1 MRKLFLAYRVLALVV
16 GVLLVALAVG
26 MVLKYLTTE
35 GTEVQVFGDQL
46 TAVVALVH
54 GWIYIVYV
62 VVAFV
67 LARRADWSMGFL
79 VVLLLAGLV
88 PVMIFFVEHQVVARL
103 RAEHPELRPAR
114 Q

>member
-1 MRKLFLAYRVLALVV
+1 LRPTARLGRVRKLFVAYRVLALVV

-35 GTEVQVFGDQL
+35 GTDVQV
-46 TAVVALVH
+46 ALIH

-67 LARRADWSMGFL
+67 LARRADWSLGFL

-88 PVMIFFVEHQVVARL
+88 PVMIFFVEHKVVTRL
-103 RAEHPELRPAR
+103 RAEHPELR
-114 Q
+114 